1 MEREGRKAL
10 ESHTQSDVMEVAGA
24 ALPKQIPLA
33 VAYCFALL
41 IGCSRCQE
49 GSCLQDGKHKATPS
63 PEPYL
68 SQCAL
73 YAENACCY
81 QNDIQEPAASP
92 DFKVEDIFWDTC
104 GPLSPG
110 CGDFLRRIAC
120 FHLCSPDA
128 ARWPH
133 PQHPSSYQAVPLCH
147 SFCRDWFEACKTDMT
162 CTQSSV
168 GHWEWHRQGNNCSG
182 NCVTYQQMYQ
192 NGRHLCES
200 MWGGAFV
207 SVDDD
212 VEGTEAGSCGC
223 LTLSPSDRE
232 VIAALRA
239 QEEDPDELD
248 TTKTGLP
255 QYRAP
260 CRAQHPDQGITVV
273 PHEQKNGENTVVRKR
288 SIFVEDVEG
297 SGSGF

>member
-1 MEREGRKAL
+1 MEI
-10 ESHTQSDVMEVAGA
+10 TA
-24 ALPKQIPLA
+24 ARPEQIILA
-33 VAYCFALL
+33 AAYCFSLL
-41 IGCSRCQE
+41 IGWSRCQE
-49 GSCLQDGKHKATPS
+49 GACLQDGKHKATPS
-63 PEPYL
+63 PEPFL
-68 SQCAL
+68 NQCAL
-73 YAENACCY
+73 YAENACCS
-81 QNDIQEPAASP
+81 QNDIPELAASP
-92 DFKVEDIFWDTC
+92 GLKVEEIFWDTC

-110 CGDFLRRIAC
+110 CTDFLRRIAC

-133 PQHPSSYQAVPLCH
+133 PQHPASYQAVPLCH
-147 SFCRDWFEACKTDMT
+147 SFCRDWFETCKTDLT
-162 CTQSSV
+162 CTRNSV
-168 GHWEWHRQGNNCSG
+168 GDGEWHRHPINCTG
-182 NCVTYQQMYQ
+182 NCVTYQQMYE
-192 NGRHLCES
+192 NGRNLCES
-200 MWGGAFV
+200 VWGDAFM
-207 SVDDD
+207 SVEDDGD
-212 VEGTEAGSCGC
+212 GTEAGSCGC

-260 CRAQHPDQGITVV
+260 CRPQHLDQGTTSAQQA
-273 PHEQKNGENTVVRKR
+273 QKNNENVVMRKR